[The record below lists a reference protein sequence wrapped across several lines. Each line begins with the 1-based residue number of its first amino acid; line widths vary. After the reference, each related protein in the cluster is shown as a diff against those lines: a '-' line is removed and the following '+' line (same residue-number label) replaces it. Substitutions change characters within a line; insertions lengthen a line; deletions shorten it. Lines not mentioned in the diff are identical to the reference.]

1 MSSHPIHRLLPF
13 HILQLIVGV
22 ANYFDHPPVLWSHP
36 RWIQFWANVSRIS
49 WNVPMSWTAR
59 DDPSQKCLCCS
70 CSPNPCSGNCAS
82 HALKDVWDAGI
93 KICRFATTCFF
104 SNICPLWKS
113 TWLWHAFGD
122 CDLWPRFWLTLSIGH
137 VVLHWEM
144 LSYQSRSTCDML
156 IVLHI
161 TQIQKECF
169 WIVSNFS
176 ISKHLHP
183 NAMGWIIATSHDV
196 IRTGSLRWKIP
207 RHVRKSLVS
216 NS

>member
-122 CDLWPRFWLTLSIGH
+122 CDLWPRFWLTLYKYRSCGAARRDVKLPIPDPLVTCSSFFTSQKFRRNASGLFQTYSYPSI
-137 VVLHWEM
+137 
-144 LSYQSRSTCDML
+144 Y
-156 IVLHI
+156 
-161 TQIQKECF
+161 IQMQWGE
-169 WIVSNFS
+169 S
-176 ISKHLHP
+176 
-183 NAMGWIIATSHDV
+183 
-196 IRTGSLRWKIP
+196 
-207 RHVRKSLVS
+207 
-216 NS
+216 

>member
-22 ANYFDHPPVLWSHP
+22 ANYFDHPPALWSHP

-59 DDPSQKCLCCS
+59 DDPSPKCLYCS

-104 SNICPLWKS
+104 QSICPLPLKINVTLTCLWRL
-113 TWLWHAFGD
+113 WLIYDQGFDW
-122 CDLWPRFWLTLSIGH
+122 RYISIGH
-137 VVLHWEM
+137 VVLHGEM
-144 LSYQSRSTCDML
+144 LSYQSQIHLWHAHPSSHHTNSEGML
-156 IVLHI
+156 LDCFQLLHI
-161 TQIQKECF
+161 QAST
-169 WIVSNFS
+169 
-176 ISKHLHP
+176 SKCNGVNHR
-183 NAMGWIIATSHDV
+183 DV
-196 IRTGSLRWKIP
+196 TW
-207 RHVRKSLVS
+207 RHQNGQFTLK
-216 NS
+216 NP